1 MVTSYCDSL
10 FVGHCTAE
18 DFIKHFYEFMNRY
31 DFVNLDRTSVN
42 KKFER
47 KRLESLETIE
57 RTTFTCIG
65 TCSLHIANN
74 AFGGTNVNIE
84 ESCEP

>member
-1 MVTSYCDSL
+1 MD
-10 FVGHCTAE
+10 G
-18 DFIKHFYEFMNRY
+18 
-31 DFVNLDRTSVN
+31 TSVN

-65 TCSLHIANN
+65 TCSLHIA
-74 AFGGTNVNIE
+74 FGGTNVNIE

>member
-1 MVTSYCDSL
+1 M
-10 FVGHCTAE
+10 
-18 DFIKHFYEFMNRY
+18 
-31 DFVNLDRTSVN
+31 DRTSVN

-84 ESCEP
+84 ESCEPWPIRDWSPLFL